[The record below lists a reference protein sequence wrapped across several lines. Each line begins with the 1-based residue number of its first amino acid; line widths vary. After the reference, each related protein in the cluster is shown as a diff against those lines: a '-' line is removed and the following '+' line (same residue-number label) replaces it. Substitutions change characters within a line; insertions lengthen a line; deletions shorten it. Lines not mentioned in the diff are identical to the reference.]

1 MKRKVFLSLP
11 LFLLVLLPR
20 VLPAADSPVAAV
32 TDIAQQT
39 VTVQQQTQKA
49 VAAWEKERQE
59 LLARLQNGKIE
70 ADLLRYRQK
79 KLRRYLAERRDRIA
93 KLKKGIAE
101 KQVITRELEPFLDQT
116 LERAVDMS
124 QQGLP
129 FLEEERQQRFAGLD
143 ATLNSYDASLAEKLR
158 RVLEMLQIEARYGHQ
173 VEAYDRVLTLA
184 GKETTVNVLRLGRIG
199 LYYLTLDG
207 REAGWYNP
215 DGKTWEPLPGRFLE
229 PVKDGLRMAMKQRAV
244 DLVRLPVGK
253 GGRQ

>member
-11 LFLLVLLPR
+11 LFLPVLLPQ
-20 VLPAADSPVAAV
+20 LLSAADSPVAAV
-32 TDIAQQT
+32 TGIARQT

-49 VAAWEKERQE
+49 VAVWEKERQE
-59 LLARLQNGKIE
+59 MLARLQNGRIE
-70 ADLLRYRQK
+70 EDLLRFRQK
-79 KLRRYLAERRDRIA
+79 KLRRYLAERRGRIA
-93 KLKKGIAE
+93 KLKQGIVE
-101 KQVITRELEPFLDQT
+101 RQVITRELEPFLDQT
-116 LERAVDMS
+116 HVRAKGMF

-143 ATLNSYDASLAEKLR
+143 ATLNSYDATLAEKLR

-215 DGKTWEPLPGRFLE
+215 ELKSWETLPRRFLE

-253 GGRQ
+253 GGWQ